1 MHQLYDEDREQI
13 LLLVLREAAGED
25 VAEELDKYPPE
36 ARGKFRTI
44 VCEAQMVR
52 TTKVVRGSGGEALF
66 SGQTSL
72 TPRGRRRLDELR
84 ARAASGAT
92 ASDIESVD
100 DDDDDDDE

>member
-1 MHQLYDEDREQI
+1 MQQLYDEDRERI

-25 VAEELDKYPPE
+25 VAEELNRYPAE

-52 TTKVVRGSGGEALF
+52 TAKVVRGDGGEALF
-66 SGQTSL
+66 SGQTAL

-84 ARAASGAT
+84 AREASGAT
-92 ASDIESVD
+92 ASDID
-100 DDDDDDDE
+100 PADDDDDDDE